1 MKLYRNIIF
10 FLIAILCVGV
20 FVGCNEDDT
29 LDGASEVYIT
39 LNPVDITLRVG
50 DTVKISA
57 AVTNLSGNRIETPVT
72 WTVLDENVAKVL
84 GDTAIVC
91 IPGAQGKRTKLKAEL
106 VNGKYA
112 LTSVFVTTNLPKG
125 VTPVNE
131 SGAVISSRSSYNLAH
146 DSVLFAIS
154 PKELLDDFEPQYTI
168 EGFEPFRIPMTV
180 YKDKG
185 LVAVHYVAPR
195 AAVVGKITVSMG
207 EESSAQSASCTVVAA
222 PKLLATFYGEKYEGM
237 DYIGTR
243 PDKSVLPQYFAYM
256 YESNMDMNSETTIRV
271 AINTESGARED
282 IEAAAGSYRWEAIS
296 GSAVIVSEKYED
308 FVENQGFDAVL
319 TLRSGIEEGEAE
331 FHCITPDT
339 VLVVAISVEDYTNRY
354 PVNEITVS
362 HESIKIP
369 VGGLIFFKTG
379 VVPSTSYAYHKPVVV
394 AENPNIIG
402 VGEYDRGG
410 NTMTLTG
417 LEIGETKLVLTS
429 NGKQLEVPVT
439 ITEGITSVT
448 WEEGNQLVLFAGQS
462 VLWGVKATTTSGGE
476 NPYDVNWISSDTSI
490 LNAVQVDGD
499 NTKGLITAV
508 APGKAKISAEV
519 VDKSTK
525 KEDVKVIDLPSDQVY
540 TSDNTNYENTGV
552 LDENADLVL
561 TVQPTSG
568 QKIILTLVGAYSG
581 RSYNGT
587 YQVGSYP
594 IKINIDEAIAPVT
607 SGYVTLASDANGDAL
622 ISFDLTVSIAD
633 GKAFTLKADKLP
645 GFQ

>member
-222 PKLLATFYGEKYEGM
+222 PKLLATFYGEKYEEM

-369 VGGLIFFKTG
+369 VGGLIFLKTG

-402 VGEYDRGG
+402 VGEYERGG

-508 APGKAKISAEV
+508 APGEAMISAEV

-525 KEDVKVIDLPSDQVY
+525 EEDVKVIDLPSDQAY
-540 TSDNTNYENTGV
+540 TSSNTNYENTGV
-552 LDENADLVL
+552 YDENGDLVL

-568 QKIILTLVGAYSG
+568 QKVILTLVGAYSG

-633 GKAFTLKADKLP
+633 GKTFTLKADKVS